1 MVKVH
6 TLQKLLA
13 ITALLSVIT
22 SPAYAEDRNER
33 CEDAGEAYQRM
44 ESAIIPLQAL
54 LWDELDRA
62 RDSKDLAAV
71 GKILTL
77 INKSRKIR
85 KDYGKDYKKLTDS
98 LRCAEF
104 D

>member
-1 MVKVH
+1 MKVH

-13 ITALLSVIT
+13 ITALLSVIA
-22 SPAYAEDRNER
+22 SPTYAEDRSER
-33 CEDAGEAYQRM
+33 CEDADEAYQRM
-44 ESAIIPLQAL
+44 ESAIIPLQAM
-54 LWDELDRA
+54 LWDELDKA

-77 INKSRKIR
+77 INKSRKVR
-85 KDYGKDYKKLTDS
+85 KDHGKDYRKLRKS
-98 LRCAEF
+98 LRCAKL